1 MIMRVGGRFPYL
13 HEPAKSTGEGKVKIC
28 DIMYKSVC
36 SLTLFICLCTCVRVE
51 GVQIA
56 DGRVDSESK
65 HNNKLLHQPLLV
77 Q

>member
-1 MIMRVGGRFPYL
+1 M
-13 HEPAKSTGEGKVKIC
+13 KIC

-36 SLTLFICLCTCVRVE
+36 SLTLFMCLCTCVRVE

-56 DGRVDSESK
+56 DGPVDSESK